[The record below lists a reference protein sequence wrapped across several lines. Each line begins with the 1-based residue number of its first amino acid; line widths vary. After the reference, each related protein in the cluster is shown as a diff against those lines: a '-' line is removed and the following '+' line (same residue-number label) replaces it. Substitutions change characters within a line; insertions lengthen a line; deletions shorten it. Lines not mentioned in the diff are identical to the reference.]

1 LRGDLRI
8 SIFVVPEFAR
18 KMEEPKKISFGFA
31 KKSAINPKIKLPP
44 VKAPTVEYIS
54 SLEGAQFETIG

>member
-1 LRGDLRI
+1 
-8 SIFVVPEFAR
+8 
-18 KMEEPKKISFGFA
+18 MEEPKKISFGFA
-31 KKSAINPKIKLPP
+31 KKSAINPKIKLAP